1 MKDVLPVLMRWLHI
15 SAAALLVGGLLYGRL
30 VLKATSETL
39 SPDVVEKLSDSAAAL
54 FRPRVIAC
62 VLLLLL
68 SGVYDILVTPAHTT
82 RYHIWLGIKLLLAL
96 HVFAAG
102 FLATR
107 PGNPRRARMMAG
119 AGLSGLIRILIG
131 GYLKNRYLKGDPI

>member
-1 MKDVLPVLMRWLHI
+1 MKEVLPVLMRWLHI
-15 SAAALLVGGLLYGRL
+15 SAATLLVGGLLYGRL
-30 VLKATSETL
+30 VLKATSESL
-39 SPDVVEKLSDSAAAL
+39 SPDVVEKLSDSAAAV

-62 VLLLLL
+62 VLALLL
-68 SGVYDILVTPAHTT
+68 SGVYNILITPGHTT

-102 FLATR
+102 LLATR

-119 AGLSGLIRILIG
+119 AGLSGLIVILIA
-131 GYLKNRYLKGDPI
+131 NYLKGIY

>member
-15 SAAALLVGGLLYGRL
+15 SSAVLLVGGLLYGRM
-30 VLKATSETL
+30 VLKATSEAL
-39 SPDVVEKLSDSAAAL
+39 SPDSAEKLSDSAAAL
-54 FRPRVIAC
+54 FRPRVILY

-68 SGVYDILVTPAHTT
+68 SGVYNILVTPGHTT
-82 RYHIWLGIKLLLAL
+82 RYHVWLGIKLLLAL

-119 AGLSGLIRILIG
+119 AGLSGLIVILIA
-131 GYLKNRYLKGDPI
+131 NYLKGIY

>member
-1 MKDVLPVLMRWLHI
+1 MKEVLPLLMRWLHI
-15 SAAALLVGGLLYGRL
+15 SAATLLVGGLLYGRL
-30 VLKATSETL
+30 VLKATSESL
-39 SPDVVEKLSDSAAAL
+39 SPDVVEKLSDSAAAV

-62 VLLLLL
+62 VLALLL
-68 SGVYDILVTPAHTT
+68 SGVYNILITPGHTT

-102 FLATR
+102 LLATR

-119 AGLSGLIRILIG
+119 AGLSGLIVILIA
-131 GYLKNRYLKGDPI
+131 NYLKGIY